1 MKSIRIAARFAVA
14 CASLLVA
21 LPAAAGEDEAFAHAL
36 TLVQTFVRAAAR
48 ADDPAASAKALD
60 DVLSGRDTQA
70 NRAFAGLLE
79 EMTADMPAAQRD
91 QVTAIGMD
99 LAAIARRE
107 AARTPLSS
115 IAMLSADPALQARK
129 DLTAM
134 GLRYYDEQQFLAAVK
149 RRDKLAVDL
158 FVAGKGIDPAVVAR
172 NLPAGR

>member
-1 MKSIRIAARFAVA
+1 MKSIRIAARIAAFG
-14 CASLLVA
+14 ASLLVA
-21 LPAAAGEDEAFAHAL
+21 LPAAAGEDEAFSHAL

-48 ADDPAASAKALD
+48 SDDPAASAKALD
-60 DVLSGRDTQA
+60 DVLSGRDTKA

-91 QVTAIGMD
+91 QVASIGMD

-107 AARTPLSS
+107 AARAPLSPIGAPWS
-115 IAMLSADPALQARK
+115 DPALQARK

-158 FVAGKGIDPAVVAR
+158 FVAGRGIDPALVAR

>member
-1 MKSIRIAARFAVA
+1 MKPLRILFV
-14 CASLLVA
+14 CASLLAA
-21 LPAAAGEDEAFAHAL
+21 LPAAAGEDEAFGHAL

-91 QVTAIGMD
+91 QVASIGMD

-107 AARTPLSS
+107 AARSPLSP
-115 IAMLSADPALQARK
+115 IASAEAGRTLQARK

-134 GLRYYDEQQFLAAVK
+134 GLRYYDEQQFLDAVK

-158 FVAGKGIDPAVVAR
+158 FVAGKGIDPTVVSR
-172 NLPAGR
+172 NLPEGR